1 MARAQRLFLGCHF
14 ADSDAIVH
22 RCSSLR
28 NIRDNEEKDSAFR
41 GMCQMITVNPVGVV
55 PDFIFFCDAAASWM
69 NPKTDLHE
77 MLQKILHGFK
87 TQVGDENWSRFVEQ
101 FPQQLSERLTV
112 MYSI

>member
-77 MLQKILHGFK
+77 MLQK
-87 TQVGDENWSRFVEQ
+87 VGGIFCHFLVRQ
-101 FPQQLSERLTV
+101 
-112 MYSI
+112 